1 MEASSMTKR
10 VLLLVG
16 TKKGAFILESD
27 PERRDWSLRGPLC
40 EGWPI
45 HDLIVEPG
53 TGAIL
58 AAGGSPWYG
67 GAVWRSEDLG
77 ESWTHSSAGL
87 TYGDDGSPLQ
97 SVWSLGAN
105 DGALYAG
112 VEPAGLFRSRDGG
125 STWEH
130 VEGLT
135 NHPTRPTWQPGAG
148 GLILHT
154 IVPHPTDPDH
164 LWIGISAVGVF
175 ESTDGG
181 ASWEPRNRGVR
192 ADFMPDPHPI
202 TGQCVHKFAPAA
214 GQPSTLYQQ
223 NHCGVYRSDDG
234 GSSWQEI
241 TAGLPSEFG
250 FPLVTHPRD
259 PQAAW
264 VIPLN
269 GADRGR
275 YMPEA
280 QAAVWRT
287 RDRGTSWTR
296 LDHGLPGHDAFLSVL
311 REAMARDTLEPT
323 GITFGTST
331 GQLWHSSDEGDSWRM
346 ITDTLPEI
354 WAVEAV
360 VLDG

>member
-1 MEASSMTKR
+1 MAKR

-16 TKKGAFILESD
+16 TKKGAFVLESD
-27 PERRDWSLRGPLC
+27 ADRREWSLRGPMC

-53 TGAIL
+53 TGALL

-77 ESWTHSSAGL
+77 TTWTHSSAGL
-87 TYGDDGSPLQ
+87 SYGDEDPALRSI
-97 SVWSLGAN
+97 WSLAAR
-105 DGALYAG
+105 DSTLFAG
-112 VEPAGLFRSRDGG
+112 VEPAGLFRSLDRG
-125 STWEH
+125 STWTH
-130 VEGLT
+130 VEGLS
-135 NHPTRPTWQPGAG
+135 NHPSRPTWQPGAG

-154 IVPHPTDPDH
+154 IVPHPSDPERM
-164 LWIGISAVGVF
+164 WIGISAVGIF
-175 ESTDGG
+175 ETRDGG
-181 ASWEPRNRGVR
+181 LSWEPRNKGVR

-214 GQPSTLYQQ
+214 GQSETLYQQ
-223 NHCGVYRSDDG
+223 NHCGVYRSDDAG
-234 GSSWQEI
+234 ASWEEI
-241 TAGLPSEFG
+241 TPGLPSEFG

-259 PQAAW
+259 PDSAW

-269 GADRGR
+269 GADKGR
-275 YMPEA
+275 FMPGGH
-280 QAAVWRT
+280 AAVWRT
-287 RDRGTSWTR
+287 RDRGRSWTC
-296 LDHGLPGHDAFLSVL
+296 LDKGLPTRDAFLSVL